1 MKAILLGVTLVVA
14 GLSAS
19 AQKLMTRSGK
29 ITFFSATAI
38 ENIEA
43 FNNEV
48 AAAINTAT
56 GDVVFQVPVKSF
68 KFEKQLMQEHFNE
81 SYMES
86 DKFPKADFKGKM
98 NAADLGTKDGTYK
111 TTVSG
116 QLTIHGVSKE
126 VQIPGTITVKG
137 GELTLNSKFNIA
149 LADYKIQIPSVAAGK
164 IARQI
169 EITVNTI
176 LKKP

>member
-1 MKAILLGVTLVVA
+1 MKKVLFTAAIACIALQ
-14 GLSAS
+14 AS
-19 AQKLMTRSGK
+19 AQKFMTRSGK
-29 ITFFSATAI
+29 ISFFSTTPI

-48 AAAINTAT
+48 AAAVNTAS

-86 DKFPKADFKGKM
+86 DKFPKAEFKGKM
-98 NAADLGTKDGTYK
+98 NPAAFTKDGTYK

-116 QLTIHGVSKE
+116 KLTIHGVTKD
-126 VQIPGTITVKG
+126 VQIPGTVTVKG
-137 GELTLNSKFNIA
+137 TELTLNTKFNVA
-149 LADYKIQIPSVAAGK
+149 TADYNIQIPSVAKGK
-164 IARQI
+164 IASQI
-169 EITVNTI
+169 EVTVNSV
-176 LKKP
+176 LKKA